1 MTVHDT
7 GFLFLIKISELIIDF
22 INLGVVSKIV
32 FHLLEEWAFQLV
44 RVSHG

>member
-22 INLGVVSKIV
+22 IYLSVVPKIV
-32 FHLLEEWAFQLV
+32 FHLLEE
-44 RVSHG
+44 

>member
-1 MTVHDT
+1 MTVHT

-32 FHLLEEWAFQLV
+32 FHLLEE
-44 RVSHG
+44 